1 MKNNKLVS
9 VIGALAIGL
18 GISGMASA
26 ATITG
31 SSPFTATGTI
41 GVSGPSSFGAT
52 VNCSVVFNGTINAGG
67 ASANINTVTVSGSG
81 LCALPTITGLPWTLT
96 PSTTTDGGETWLGTV
111 SGVGFTIAGA
121 PPLIPASNCA
131 GPTTINVQWTN
142 SNSTLRVTSAQ
153 ALAGNCN
160 IRSLNVQA
168 PAISV
173 N

>member
-52 VNCSVVFNGTINAGG
+52 VNCR
-67 ASANINTVTVSGSG
+67 
-81 LCALPTITGLPWTLT
+81 C
-96 PSTTTDGGETWLGTV
+96 
-111 SGVGFTIAGA
+111 
-121 PPLIPASNCA
+121 
-131 GPTTINVQWTN
+131 
-142 SNSTLRVTSAQ
+142 R
-153 ALAGNCN
+153 
-160 IRSLNVQA
+160 
-168 PAISV
+168 
-173 N
+173 